1 VPVQRLPESHL
12 TLYSELLDQMIP
24 AEAEAVAEGSLSGS
38 FTSKKIKGHT
48 YWYLQRSEGSKLRQ
62 IYLGPE
68 SPELKRWMEKAARTT
83 EISKT
88 DHAARKRLGK
98 MLVSG
103 GASSEPAA
111 TLKVL
116 RMLSESRVFHLG
128 GVLIGTLAFR
138 TYANVF
144 GVRFRKAALQT
155 QDVDIAHDRAIGLAL
170 ARDTSSVKLEEII
183 EKSGLKLHPVPPLDP
198 KQPSPSFKVRG
209 RDLRVD
215 FLTPMTGRET
225 SKAAYLP
232 AFGLSAKPIR
242 FLEYLIQEPIQ
253 AVVLGS
259 DAVLVNIPS
268 PARFVLHKLW
278 TSTQRPAAFHAK
290 AVKDRIQAEQLIEVL
305 IEDRPDDLREAW
317 DALPQK
323 ARKKVRSAMR
333 GFEPETAL
341 GVARIIDADETRFET
356 SLS

>member
-1 VPVQRLPESHL
+1 
-12 TLYSELLDQMIP
+12 MIP

-38 FTSKKIKGHT
+38 FTSKKIKGNT

-62 IYLGPE
+62 IYLGPD
-68 SPELKRWMEKAARTT
+68 SPQLKRWMEKAAQTM
-83 EISKT
+83 EISRI
-88 DHAARKRLGK
+88 DLAARKRLGK

-155 QDVDIAHDRAIGLAL
+155 QDVDIAHDRAIGVAL
-170 ARDTSSVKLEEII
+170 ARDTSSVQLEEII
-183 EKSGLKLHPVPPLDP
+183 EKSGLNLHPVPPLDR
-198 KQPSPSFKVRG
+198 KQPSTSFKVRG

-225 SKAAYLP
+225 SKAAFLP
-232 AFGLSAKPIR
+232 AFGLSARPLR
-242 FLEYLIQEPIQ
+242 FLDYLIEDPIP
-253 AVVLGS
+253 AVVMGA
-259 DAVLVNIPS
+259 DVVLVNIPS
-268 PARFVLHKLW
+268 PARFAMHKLW
-278 TSTQRPAAFHAK
+278 TSTQRPAAFQAK
-290 AVKDRIQAEQLIEVL
+290 AAKDRIQAEQLIEVL
-305 IEDRPDDLREAW
+305 IEDRPNDLLGAW
-317 DALPQK
+317 DALTQK
-323 ARKKVRSAMR
+323 ARTLVHSAMK

-341 GVARIIDADETRFET
+341 GVIKIVDAD
-356 SLS
+356 